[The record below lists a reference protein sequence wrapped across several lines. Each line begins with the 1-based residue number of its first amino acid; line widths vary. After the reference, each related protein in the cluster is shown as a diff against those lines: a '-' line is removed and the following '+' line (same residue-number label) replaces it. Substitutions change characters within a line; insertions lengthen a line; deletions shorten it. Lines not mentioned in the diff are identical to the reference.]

1 MALFFNFPGSIFAC
15 LKRRERKWGALSAV
29 LAFVLCLFILLGPT
43 PTLAKYAAIIID
55 ADSGEILHEVNADT
69 RNYPASLTK
78 MMTLYMTFEALDNGS
93 LKLSDKMKVSRRASG
108 QAPSKLGLKRGDT
121 ILVRDA
127 ILALVTKSANDVA
140 TVLAEKLG
148 ETEVNFARM
157 MTKKGHELGMKRT
170 TFRNA
175 SGLPNRRQLSTAREL
190 AVLARAL
197 IKNHGKYYTYF
208 STANFSYKKRTYK
221 NHNKLLKTYEGA
233 DGIKTGYIR
242 VSGFNLAA
250 SAVRN
255 GRRLIGVL
263 MGGRS
268 AKSRNIQMAKL
279 LDKGFGKIGV
289 TTRSVENYPSNSPA
303 ITVAKKQAAQ
313 AGTTS
318 LQNNSPSNTLNKKPQ
333 KGGWGIQVG
342 AFSRYA
348 PAHLTASR
356 TLRRFSTLL
365 GGAKVVVNPVRDKK
379 NLVFRSRLIGLDKNS
394 AFRACEKLKRE
405 GLACHAVSP
414 KGDVSLALAD
424 KDKPSTK

>member
-1 MALFFNFPGSIFAC
+1 MFTRLQ
-15 LKRRERKWGALSAV
+15 RRGKEWQPLSAV
-29 LAFVLCLFILLGPT
+29 LTLLLCLFILLDPT
-43 PTLAKYAAIIID
+43 PGLAKYAAIIID

-69 RNYPASLTK
+69 KNYPASLTK

-93 LKLSDKMKVSRRASG
+93 LKLSEKMVVSRRASG
-108 QAPSKLGLKRGDT
+108 QAPSKLGLKRGET

-140 TVLAEKLG
+140 TVLAERLG
-148 ETEVNFARM
+148 KTEVKFARM
-157 MTKKGHELGMKRT
+157 MTKKGHELGMKQT

-221 NHNKLLKTYEGA
+221 NHNKLLKTYKGA

-242 VSGFNLAA
+242 ASGFNLAA

-268 AKSRNIQMAKL
+268 SKSRNIQMAKL
-279 LDKGFGKIGV
+279 LDKGFSKIGV
-289 TTRSVENYPSNSPA
+289 TTRSVENLQNNSPA
-303 ITVAKKQAAQ
+303 ITITKKQTLTAAT
-313 AGTTS
+313 ASS
-318 LQNNSPSNTLNKKPQ
+318 LNNPPPLHTANKTA
-333 KGGWGIQVG
+333 KGDWGIQVG

-356 TLRRFSTLL
+356 TLRRFSALL
-365 GGAKVVVNPVRDKK
+365 VGTKVVVYPVRDKK
-379 NLVFRSRLIGLDKNS
+379 NLVFRSRLIGLDKNA
-394 AFRACEKLKRE
+394 AFRACENLKRE

-424 KDKPSTK
+424 KSSASTK